1 VPPAS
6 GLVSAPVA
14 LKSPRAASATQQVV
28 LAEDEVV
35 NARGGQ
41 RLKFTNDVIEVTNK
55 KRCCCRKKDHEIK
68 YSDIQSTVVEW
79 YCFSGAL
86 VIKTSDATHRF
97 RFGKVKLMQAA
108 SALRRRREKPVGQQQ
123 DAVAQVRQLLAKY
136 PRVGVSNTGLIT
148 KKKKSC
154 CSCVST
160 ALYTPWTSIVAV
172 RMTRT
177 CCKAKITI
185 TAKLDGDVQGTGK
198 GFGKDTSETTI
209 CIKGRCCAKDD
220 LYEPLTTIMSKNFSH
235 MDELVGVKNKRG
247 RIKATKAGLF
257 LDSGKTCCGGFVK
270 SFVPWGSMV
279 AMMYRHRSCCKK
291 AALMIQDRL
300 QAPVNV
306 GSLDFADFEEVRKI
320 FSKTV
325 AEGPRAL
332 GEADAPGRG
341 LTLNQEG
348 MHYKR
353 KYCSMKQLFSP
364 WAKIDGLTL
373 NMGTCGCSGNIHLIT
388 EAGHDFKVFK
398 SRNKDALWNKFDE
411 IRKYKYGASDAG
423 SNKLC
428 FNQDEKDDRKTCVL
442 TDQSLRL
449 SLKKG
454 KKIQE
459 IDLERVIGARAA
471 KRGKAIDVALNVG
484 RGKKKCAILRIKIQG
499 TEAGMLADDIRE
511 RSTKRKNDIKK
522 ITGLEA

>member
-306 GSLDFADFEEVRKI
+306 GSLDFSDFEEVRKI

-325 AEGPRAL
+325 AEGPVRAS
-332 GEADAPGRG
+332 GESDAPGRG

-398 SRNKDALWNKFDE
+398 TRNKDALWQKFDE
-411 IRKYKYGASDAG
+411 IRKYKYGASAG
-423 SNKLC
+423 GNKLC